1 MIAQDTGYVA
11 ADAERDFR
19 RLRRQR
25 RWSGLATKL
34 RLTAG
39 TCTQLVS
46 FAEVTVG
53 LGATA
58 QYDLGLQTVELDT
71 IVGSVGKVR
80 DFDCGFRPGRTV
92 NERRWLGIARALRSG
107 ESLPPV
113 ILYRVAGRHYVQ
125 DGHHRVSASRAVG
138 RQSVDAFVVEV
149 LTRRSVST

>member
-25 RWSGLATKL
+25 RWSGLAVKL

-39 TCTQLVS
+39 TCTQLTP
-46 FAEVTVG
+46 FADVTAG

-58 QYDLGLQTVELDT
+58 QRDLGLQAVDVDT
-71 IVGSVGKVR
+71 IVGSVGKAR
-80 DFDCGFRPGRTV
+80 DFDRGFRPGRSV
-92 NERRWLGIARALRSG
+92 DERRWLGIARALRSG

-113 ILYRVAGRHYVQ
+113 ALYRVAGRHFVQ

-138 RQSVDAFVVEV
+138 RQSVDAYVTEV
-149 LTRRSVST
+149 LTVLSVST

>member
-11 ADAERDFR
+11 ADAERDYR
-19 RLRRQR
+19 RLRRRR
-25 RWSGLATKL
+25 RWSGLARTL
-34 RLTAG
+34 GLTAG
-39 TCTQLVS
+39 GCTQLTA
-46 FAEVTVG
+46 FADVTVG

-58 QYDLGLQTVELDT
+58 QHDLGLQTVDLDT
-71 IVGSVGKVR
+71 IVGSVGKAR

-92 NERRWLGIARALRSG
+92 DERRWLGIARALRSG

-113 ILYRVAGRHYVQ
+113 SLYRVAGRHYVQ

-149 LTRRSVST
+149 LTARSVST

>member
-39 TCTQLVS
+39 TCTQLAS
-46 FAEVTVG
+46 FTDVTVG

-58 QYDLGLQTVELDT
+58 RYDLGLQTVELDT
-71 IVGSVGKVR
+71 IVGSVGKVH
-80 DFDCGFRPGRTV
+80 DFDCGFRPGRRV
-92 NERRWLGIARALRSG
+92 DERRWLGIARALRSG

-113 ILYRVAGRHYVQ
+113 TLYRVAGRHFVQ

-138 RQSVDAFVVEV
+138 RQSVDAYVVEV
-149 LTRRSVST
+149 LTARSVST

>member
-34 RLTAG
+34 RLAAG

-46 FAEVTVG
+46 FADVTVG
-53 LGATA
+53 LGVTV

-80 DFDCGFRPGRTV
+80 DFDCGFRPGRRASACSRL
-92 NERRWLGIARALRSG
+92 RRATYSAARPC
-107 ESLPPV
+107 EP
-113 ILYRVAGRHYVQ
+113 
-125 DGHHRVSASRAVG
+125 RAC
-138 RQSVDAFVVEV
+138 SH
-149 LTRRSVST
+149 